1 MFFKLTNRNA
11 YRDFVRNARRIAL
24 SNDSYQTK
32 FEAYKQLYTLLA
44 PRLLE
49 NEHLL
54 NAHPAFAKRC
64 EHLNARDVASI
75 RAMTNTANPWLYFK
89 REFEQALQEGA
100 YWGSDGISR
109 ALGWFYAAEYRD
121 DWICDS

>member
-24 SNDSYQTK
+24 STNSYQTK

-49 NEHLL
+49 NESLL
-54 NAHPAFAKRC
+54 NAHPAFSKRC
-64 EHLNARDVASI
+64 EYWNSRDVISI
-75 RAMTNTANPWLYFK
+75 RAMTNVSNPWLGFK
-89 REFEQALQEGA
+89 RDFETALQDGA
-100 YWGSDGISR
+100 YWGSDTISR
-109 ALGWFYAAEYRD
+109 SLGWFYANDHRD
-121 DWICDS
+121 DWLCD